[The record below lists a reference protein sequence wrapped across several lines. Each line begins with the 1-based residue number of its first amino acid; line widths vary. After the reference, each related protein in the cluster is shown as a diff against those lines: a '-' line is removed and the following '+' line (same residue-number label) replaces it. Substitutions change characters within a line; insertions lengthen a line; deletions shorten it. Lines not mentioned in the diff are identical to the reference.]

1 MLGKFQNDN
10 NINDYDL
17 FVGFLQI
24 YDLFLNI
31 NQTSNDTIFH
41 ELQRQNKE
49 YLEKIIQQNQEIIDL
64 LKNNKVD

>member
-64 LKNNKVD
+64 LKEEKE

>member
-1 MLGKFQNDN
+1 MLGKFQDDN